1 MIISN
6 NDLLDNI
13 EKVSSIYD
21 EPFGDSSF
29 LPTYLLSKFASKY
42 VKVVLSGD
50 GGDETFLGYNRYYY
64 AKRLEKFRK
73 YTPNFFRKIISSF
86 LSSMPSGMLDYL
98 SYPFLKYFGIHGF
111 SSKVNK
117 IASLMY
123 FDSHSDFYKRLNII
137 DNSMLNFL
145 KEYKIFE
152 NYSDIIK
159 STQINDINFYLS
171 NDILVKVDRA
181 SMANS
186 LEVRSPFLDKE
197 LANNVLKLPLDLLL
211 KNNQLKSVL
220 KENLSHYLP
229 KKMFN
234 RPKMGFA
241 IPLDKWFKEK
251 ESNQYFHQIF
261 HETDWEILGFER
273 KK

>member
-1 MIISN
+1 MGFKENNMMNQNMQKKLQFLTNWSSPIDNIN

-98 SYPFLKYFGIHGF
+98 SYPFLKYFGIT
-111 SSKVNK
+111 
-117 IASLMY
+117 
-123 FDSHSDFYKRLNII
+123 DFPQK
-137 DNSMLNFL
+137 
-145 KEYKIFE
+145 
-152 NYSDIIK
+152 
-159 STQINDINFYLS
+159 
-171 NDILVKVDRA
+171 
-181 SMANS
+181 
-186 LEVRSPFLDKE
+186 
-197 LANNVLKLPLDLLL
+197 
-211 KNNQLKSVL
+211 
-220 KENLSHYLP
+220 
-229 KKMFN
+229 
-234 RPKMGFA
+234 
-241 IPLDKWFKEK
+241 
-251 ESNQYFHQIF
+251 
-261 HETDWEILGFER
+261 
-273 KK
+273 